1 MTLSKDKLHPYQTD
15 IIQRASNLP
24 SCALYLSMGLG
35 KTTIALSII
44 AQKKP
49 KRTLIIA
56 PLQVARNVWHKEIMN
71 WNHLS
76 HLTYSLMLGTEKQR
90 VEAYRETADVYIT
103 NYETIAWLE
112 HNQMFDR
119 FDTIIFDESARLKS
133 SATQRFKLLKKVMK
147 RKDFSLILLSGTPTP
162 NTIADLWSQIG
173 LMDKGARLETTLGRF
188 RDKYMNA
195 GQRNKYT
202 GLVYNWEPKPNALEE
217 VTNKIKDIAFSLQ
230 AKDYLTLPK
239 ETPIFH
245 SIELS
250 KRVMSSYSDLKKD
263 LVAEYQNQ
271 EITAVNAATA
281 LTKLLQVTSGAVY
294 DANKDVIL
302 VHTDKFDFITE
313 LLEDDQAPVLM
324 FYNYKHSLV
333 RIMTA
338 FPEAQMVSEKSIAD
352 WKAGKIKMLIG
363 HPQSIGEGLNLQN
376 NIAEVAHIIWFDLFF
391 SSSLYQQGNARVLR
405 QGQTVPVL
413 VHHLIAKGTVDEH
426 VIKVLDGK
434 IDVQNAVL
442 DALKINN

>member
-1 MTLSKDKLHPYQTD
+1 MALSKDKLHPYQTN
-15 IIQRASNLP
+15 IISQAKKLD

-44 AQKKP
+44 AEKKV

-56 PLQVARNVWHKEIMN
+56 PLQVARNVWHKEISN
-71 WNHLS
+71 WEHLS
-76 HLTYSLMLGTEKQR
+76 HLTYSLMIGTEKQR
-90 VEAYRETADVYIT
+90 VEAFNKDKNVTIT
-103 NYETIAWLE
+103 NYESISWLE
-112 HNQMFDR
+112 HNNLFDR

-133 SATQRFKLLKKVMK
+133 SSTQRFKLLKKAMK
-147 RKDFSLILLSGTPTP
+147 RKNFNLILLSGTPTP

-173 LMDKGARLETTLGRF
+173 LMDKGARLETTLGKF
-188 RDKYMNA
+188 RDKYMDA
-195 GQRNKYT
+195 GQRNRHT
-202 GLVYNWEPKPNALEE
+202 GLVYKWIPKINAMAD

-239 ETPIFH
+239 ETAVFH

-250 KRVMSSYSDLKKD
+250 KRVMASYSDLKKD

-271 EITAVNAATA
+271 QITAVNAATA

-294 DANKDVIL
+294 DENKDVIP
-302 VHTDKFDFITE
+302 VHADKIDFITE
-313 LLEDDQAPVLM
+313 LLEDDNAPVLM
-324 FYNYKHSLV
+324 FYNYKHSLD
-333 RIMTA
+333 RIMKA
-338 FPEAQMVSEKSIAD
+338 FPEAQMVTEKSIAQ
-352 WKAGKIKMLIG
+352 WKAGNIKMLIG

-391 SSSLYQQGNARVLR
+391 SSSLYLQGNARVLR

-413 VHHLIAKGTVDEH
+413 IHHLIAKGTVDEH

-442 DALKINN
+442 DALKINK

>member
-1 MTLSKDKLHPYQTD
+1 
-15 IIQRASNLP
+15 
-24 SCALYLSMGLG
+24 
-35 KTTIALSII
+35 
-44 AQKKP
+44 
-49 KRTLIIA
+49 
-56 PLQVARNVWHKEIMN
+56 
-71 WNHLS
+71 
-76 HLTYSLMLGTEKQR
+76 MLGTEKQR
-90 VEAYRETADVYIT
+90 IEAYRETADVYIT

-281 LTKLLQVTSGAVY
+281 LTKLLQ
-294 DANKDVIL
+294 
-302 VHTDKFDFITE
+302 
-313 LLEDDQAPVLM
+313 
-324 FYNYKHSLV
+324 
-333 RIMTA
+333 
-338 FPEAQMVSEKSIAD
+338 FPEM
-352 WKAGKIKMLIG
+352 
-363 HPQSIGEGLNLQN
+363 
-376 NIAEVAHIIWFDLFF
+376 
-391 SSSLYQQGNARVLR
+391 
-405 QGQTVPVL
+405 
-413 VHHLIAKGTVDEH
+413 
-426 VIKVLDGK
+426 
-434 IDVQNAVL
+434 
-442 DALKINN
+442 